1 MNHKLAKEHIDVSVL
16 PQGLTKKELINRP
29 ELKNIKSWFTWAGIV
44 QIVTGVANF
53 VTIGQLAELQAQ
65 GYQVN
70 ENYMMLLAVI
80 SVIFVGLGIALLVTK
95 STVIAYIVG
104 GTGILM
110 AIAALAT
117 GGAVGAGIIAVV
129 LAIVGAVRF
138 ENIWKQYSSN
148 KIM

>member
-1 MNHKLAKEHIDVSVL
+1 MAKEHIDVSVL

-117 GGAVGAGIIAVV
+117 GGTVGAGIIAVV

>member
-1 MNHKLAKEHIDVSVL
+1 MAKEHIDVSVL

-117 GGAVGAGIIAVV
+117 GGTVGAGIIAVV

-138 ENIWKQYSSN
+138 ENSWKQYSSN

>member
-1 MNHKLAKEHIDVSVL
+1 MAKEHIDVSVL

-70 ENYMMLLAVI
+70 ENYMMLLVVL

-117 GGAVGAGIIAVV
+117 GGTVGAGIIAVV

>member
-1 MNHKLAKEHIDVSVL
+1 MAKEHIDVSVL